1 MTPAQAALLRY
12 LERERECCEQVA
24 AIILNVQGPWRLDG
38 PLRTLTAIEPRLWQ
52 EGGRIGLADYGDD
65 PDARRAGAIAPRRKR
80 RGRYVVSSSAVA
92 R

>member
-24 AIILNVQGPWRLDG
+24 ACIMGAPGPWRVSEM
-38 PLRTLTAIEPRLWQ
+38 LRGITFEEPRLWQ
-52 EGGRIGLADYGDD
+52 EDGRVGLADYGDD